1 MKHVH
6 LETTDK
12 QLVVVGGGLKRVT
25 VGDEELLRGVTHK
38 LSFQVTGSVTSVQD
52 YGATVC
58 SGP

>member
-6 LETTDK
+6 LKTINK

-25 VGDEELLRGVTHK
+25 VGDEELRGVTHK